1 MSTSG
6 LATWGKKGTL
16 DAPGAVE
23 KANAGT
29 WMRKLGRWDR
39 WLQDE
44 NHRHQRGCVTPEG
57 RARTRREEG
66 GRARH
71 RGQATVPRRLLT
83 RCVKAFFFF
92 FLWRLTFES
101 MNLSKLQDT
110 VEDRGAWHATV
121 NGSRKVRHNLVTEQ
135 QHLNQW
141 TVRKGD
147 YPPECLWALV
157 SQLKLLREKKIKRL
171 VPTRKK
177 ESVSSRSLDPNRN
190 INASQGVQLTG
201 PMLDLPAHTI
211 TWASSS
217 KVNVSTN
224 SNTHTYNLTG
234 SVSLETL
241 TNYRETGST

>member
-1 MSTSG
+1 MTS
-6 LATWGKKGTL
+6 
-16 DAPGAVE
+16 
-23 KANAGT
+23 
-29 WMRKLGRWDR
+29 
-39 WLQDE
+39 
-44 NHRHQRGCVTPEG
+44 
-57 RARTRREEG
+57 RREPPTPTGLCDPRGESEDQEGG
-66 GRARH
+66 GRAGASPRPGH
-71 RGQATVPRRLLT
+71 STQTPAHTV
-83 RCVKAFFFF
+83 CEGIFFF
-92 FLWRLTFES
+92 FLRRLTFES

>member
-1 MSTSG
+1 MRQVQ
-6 LATWGKKGTL
+6 WRKQTL
-16 DAPGAVE
+16 GPGWESWEDEIDDFKTRTTDTNGAV
-23 KANAGT
+23 
-29 WMRKLGRWDR
+29 WP
-39 WLQDE
+39 
-44 NHRHQRGCVTPEG
+44 QRGERGPGG
-57 RARTRREEG
+57 RREG
-66 GRARH
+66 GRVTAARPQYPDACSH
-71 RGQATVPRRLLT
+71 GVWRH
-83 RCVKAFFFF
+83 FFF
-92 FLWRLTFES
+92 FLRRLTFES